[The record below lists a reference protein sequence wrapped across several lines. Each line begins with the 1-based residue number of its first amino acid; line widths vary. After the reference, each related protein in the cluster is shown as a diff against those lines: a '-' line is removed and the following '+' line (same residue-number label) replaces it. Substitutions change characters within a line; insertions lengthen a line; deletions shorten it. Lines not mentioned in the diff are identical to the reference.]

1 MNTARKFAK
10 KVPGIRPAV
19 RMARK
24 IAYWLRY
31 QSILPRLYPV
41 NTDSPLI
48 RFGPHGDGGYL
59 IPDDLV
65 GISACFSPG
74 VSTISGFEKDC
85 ADCGIKVYLADASVD
100 VPAESHH
107 LFEFSKTFIG
117 GYSKKNFVTLEQWI
131 AQSSVDTDKDFMM
144 QMDIEGFE
152 YEALSPVS
160 VELMK
165 RFRIIVIEF
174 HGLDCLDKGKT
185 RIFRKLQKTH
195 TCVHIHPNNCCGFAK
210 LFNLEIPRVME
221 FTFLRKDRVGRF
233 SYRHDFPHLLDF
245 DNISKPTLPL
255 PACWYCQK

>member
-1 MNTARKFAK
+1 MNAVRKFAK
-10 KVPGIRPAV
+10 KIPGMRPAV
-19 RMARK
+19 RIARN

-31 QSILPRLYPV
+31 QSIIPHLYPV
-41 NTDSPLI
+41 NTDRHLI

-74 VSTISGFEKDC
+74 VSSISGFEKDC

-100 VPAESHH
+100 APAESHD

-117 GYSKKNFVTLEQWI
+117 GYSRENFVTLEKWV
-131 AQSSVDTDKDFMM
+131 AQSSEDTSKELMM

-152 YEALSPVS
+152 YEALMPVS
-160 VELMK
+160 VELME
-165 RFRIIVIEF
+165 RFRIVVIEF
-174 HGLDCLDKGKT
+174 HGLDHLDKGK
-185 RIFRKLQKTH
+185 FKVFKKLLKTH

-210 LFNLEIPRVME
+210 LFNLAIPRVME

-233 SYRHDFPHLLDF
+233 SYRRDFPHPLDS
-245 DNISKPTLPL
+245 DSTPTPTLSL
-255 PACWYCQK
+255 PACWYHQE